1 MLQLLLSLLQL
12 PHTAAASGNEDG
24 CSSLPTATGAGLVR
38 SSNSSDSSPRFT
50 FGTSLFALT
59 FDSASLALVNV
70 TSCSPSNEGG
80 ASQPLPPRRQQG
92 FLWPGQLKPSAANG
106 FSLWQLNYS
115 LGCRAATPGGDQLD
129 ALASRSSQRNHS
141 VGRGSDGSRV
151 LTLWWGGIRLA
162 PRNWN
167 HGGYSSDSASSSP
180 TMDVSV
186 TVTMGT
192 EASAAEAAL
201 RGSVVVHGAAPVCI
215 LSMALPNFERLV
227 LRSRR
232 QVRGPMPHPTPSLDC
247 RSL

>member
-24 CSSLPTATGAGLVR
+24 CRSLPTATGAGLVR

-70 TSCSPSNEGG
+70 TSCSPSNEDG

-92 FLWPGQLKPSAANG
+92 FLWPGQHNSTANG

-141 VGRGSDGSRV
+141 VGQGSDGSHV

-162 PRNWN
+162 PRN
-167 HGGYSSDSASSSP
+167 HGGYSSDSASSP

-186 TVTMGT
+186 TVTMGS

-227 LRSRR
+227 LRSRW
-232 QVRGPMPHPTPSLDC
+232 QVRGPMPPTTSSSLDC